1 VPKVAK
7 GERPPLSDDCP
18 GDYAT
23 LVEQVVLHFF
33 VFVTS
38 SVFLPAMLMLLLLFW
53 FFVFR

>member
-23 LVEQVVLHFF
+23 LVEQV
-33 VFVTS
+33 
-38 SVFLPAMLMLLLLFW
+38 ALLLLFLFLSLAKANNNVDVVVV